1 MPSQELELLESHAC
15 FAGHMERYQ
24 HHSRQCR
31 GPMRFSIFIPA
42 HGADETLPV
51 LTFLAGLTCNEET
64 FMIKAGAQRYA
75 AELGLI
81 LVAPD
86 TSPRNT
92 GIAGEEDDWDFGTGA
107 GFYLDATAAPWDAH
121 YRMFSY
127 VTDELPALIAR
138 HFPVQG
144 KAQGIC
150 GHSMGGH
157 GALVCGLRKSGQYQS
172 ISAFAPVSAPSQ
184 TPWGQK
190 AFSRYLGADTGQ
202 WQAYDSLA
210 LLQEKAGQSHPPI
223 LIDQGRADP
232 FLEVELKTG
241 YLETLND
248 PRLTLRWHDLYDH
261 SYFFISS
268 FVSDHLAFHARHLG
282 AVRPSDPHHVR

>member
-1 MPSQELELLESHAC
+1 MPAQELEILESHAC
-15 FAGHMERYQ
+15 FGGRMARYE
-24 HHSRQCR
+24 HPSRHCQ
-31 GPMRFSIFIPA
+31 GPMRFAIFIPP
-42 HGADETLPV
+42 HQPGEKLPV
-51 LTFLAGLTCNEET
+51 LTFLAGLTCSEET

-92 GIAGEEDDWDFGTGA
+92 GIAGENDDWDFGSGA
-107 GFYLDATAAPWDAH
+107 GFYLDATQAPWQAH
-121 YRMFSY
+121 YQMFSY
-127 VTDELPALIAR
+127 VTEELPALIAR
-138 HFPVQG
+138 NFPMSAGV
-144 KAQGIC
+144 QGIC

-157 GALVCGLRKSGQYQS
+157 GALVCGLRRPGQYQS
-172 ISAFAPVSAPSQ
+172 LSAFAPVSAPSQ

-190 AFSRYLGADTGQ
+190 AFSRYLGDDTRQ
-202 WQAYDSLA
+202 WLAYDSLE
-210 LLQEKAGQSHPPI
+210 LLKSSGQQHPPI

-232 FLEVELKTG
+232 FLEAELKTE

-248 PRLTLRWHDLYDH
+248 PQIILRWHETYDH

-268 FVSDHLAFHARHLG
+268 FIGEHLNFHARHLG
-282 AVRPSDPHHVR
+282 AVPRSPAHD